1 MYAPQKSIPENEGDS
16 LKAFWNRIF
25 LFRREPDAAWPRW
38 KRGVYAAYR
47 VGLLALAGLCMGLA
61 LLVLAIGP
69 YSKGVLVGYLLHW
82 ETLVLNTVPVALLA
96 LLFYGV
102 TGKTWSAFLLGG
114 GISFGFSL
122 GNYYKL
128 QFRDDPLYFED
139 MLILREAKAMAGG
152 GHYSLFVDGQILTA
166 LFCLLLGGALLFF
179 LAPGKSRSWKLRL
192 PISLAAA
199 ALAAALSPVY
209 LDTALYSGVSNY
221 DHLNQW
227 SATQNYISHGFLY
240 PFFHSITDFVET
252 PPEGYTK
259 AKGEELLA
267 AYEDADIPADRRI
280 SIIAIMREA
289 YADFSQYGIE
299 GLDGSC
305 YDLYHAL
312 EAESFTGDLVTNIFA
327 GGTIDTERC
336 FLTGNY
342 QLKNFRSNAN
352 SYLWYLRQQGYT
364 VEGTPPYYQ
373 WFYNRQNV
381 NSYLGFERYRF
392 LEGDYERLTDSYLPE
407 DSILY
412 PEVYRDFDANR
423 STGKPYFSFVVNVQS
438 HGPYSTAGYGGGTA
452 YLTGDYT
459 DACKNAMN
467 NYMSSIINGDA
478 ELMKLVEN
486 LRTDPD
492 PVLLVTFG
500 DHLPWM
506 GDGNVF
512 YQEMGMDIDP
522 GTESGFYTHYTT
534 RYLIWANDAARE
546 VLGRDLA
553 GEGPAISPCYLMNL
567 VFQQLGWKGPAFLQ
581 AMEELRQVF
590 PVVSTTG
597 RHVVDGVLMD
607 VIPAE
612 RWELY
617 QKFLYLQQYWRS
629 EFLYE

>member
-1 MYAPQKSIPENEGDS
+1 MFPRREIERRSIY
-16 LKAFWNRIF
+16 LKKFWKEYF
-25 LFRREPDAAWPRW
+25 LFQKEPSPGWSRGRREL
-38 KRGVYAAYR
+38 YYAYR
-47 VGLLALAGLCMGLA
+47 VILLLCAGLCMGLA

-69 YSKGVLVGYLLHW
+69 YPRG
-82 ETLVLNTVPVALLA
+82 TLVDYLCHWQTLLLNTVPVALLI
-96 LLFYGV
+96 LFFYGL
-102 TGKTWSAFLLGG
+102 TGRTGAAFLLGG
-114 GISFGFSL
+114 GIAFGFSL
-122 GNYYKL
+122 GNFYKL

-139 MLILREAKAMAGG
+139 MLILREAKAMASGD
-152 GHYSLFVDGQILTA
+152 HYTLFINWQILLT
-166 LFCLLLGGALLFF
+166 LFCLLLGWVLLRL
-179 LAPGKSRSWKLRL
+179 LAPGVGRPWWRRGALA
-192 PISLAAA
+192 LAAVA
-199 ALAAALSPVY
+199 GAAALSPVI
-209 LDTALYSGVSNY
+209 LDGKIYADTQNFG
-221 DHLNQW
+221 HLNQW
-227 SATQNYISHGFLY
+227 SATQNYISHGFWY
-240 PFFHSITDFVET
+240 PFLHSISDFVET
-252 PPEGYTK
+252 PPPGYSK
-259 AKGEELLA
+259 AKTAQLLA
-267 AYEDADIPADRRI
+267 EYPDADIPEERKI
-280 SIIAIMREA
+280 SIVGLMREA
-289 YADFSQYGIE
+289 YADFSQYGVP
-299 GLDGSC
+299 GLDVSG

-312 EAESFTGDLVTNIFA
+312 EAESYTGNLVTNIFS
-327 GGTIDTERC
+327 GGTVDTERC
-336 FLTGNY
+336 FLTGDHEIGEY
-342 QLKNFRSNAN
+342 RVPSN
-352 SYLWYLRQQGYT
+352 SYVWYLRQQGYT
-364 VEGTPPYYQ
+364 VEGSHPYYQ